1 MSFLTIFDSR
11 VAGIPCQIG
20 VLDYKRHAPIDPRQ
34 AHSDVEAYGYTE
46 ADYVIL
52 DRRGR
57 PAPWLQK
64 KLSNDHDILSQINEV
79 MEAELCE
86 Y

>member
-1 MSFLTIFDSR
+1 MSFLTVFDTR

-20 VLDYKRHAPIDPRQ
+20 VLNHERHAPIDPRQ

-46 ADYVIL
+46 TDYVIL

-57 PAPWLQK
+57 PAPWLTRK
-64 KLSNDHDILSQINEV
+64 VKDDSAILSEIQEQ

>member
-1 MSFLTIFDSR
+1 MNFLTVFDTR
-11 VAGIPCQIG
+11 LAGIPCQVG
-20 VLDYKRHAPIDPRQ
+20 VLNYERHAPIDPRQ

-46 ADYVIL
+46 TDYVIL

-57 PAPWLQK
+57 PAPWLQN
-64 KLSNDHDILSQINEV
+64 KLGDDSSILTEIQEQ
-79 MEAELCE
+79 MDAELCG